1 VRERGTEM
9 NKILDGVRYNTE
21 AAIEIGSASQSY
33 KGDCRYWKA
42 TLYVTPRSKRF
53 FIAGTGGPMSR
64 FAQSAGVNQWSGGS
78 DLIPMSKEDALEWAE
93 DFLTI
98 GEIEKHFS
106 DIAVSL

>member
-1 VRERGTEM
+1 M
-9 NKILDGVRYNTE
+9 QKILNGMRYDTE
-21 AAIEIGSASQSY
+21 KAIKIGSASHSY
-33 KGDCRYWKA
+33 QGDCRYWEA
-42 TLYVTPRSKRF
+42 TLYVTPQSKQF

-78 DLIPMSKEDALEWAE
+78 SLIPMSKEDALEWAE

-106 DIAVSL
+106 DIVVSL